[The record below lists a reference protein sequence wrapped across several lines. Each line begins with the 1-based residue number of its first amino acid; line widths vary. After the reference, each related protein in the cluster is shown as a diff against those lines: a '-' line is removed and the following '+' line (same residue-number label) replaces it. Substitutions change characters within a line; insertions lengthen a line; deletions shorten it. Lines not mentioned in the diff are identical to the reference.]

1 MGVWG
6 CGATQVVTVSFARST
21 FTRRPLAELQMK
33 MAPPS
38 EPEHTKSLRSPMSE
52 TCKAAILFQGVHQK
66 QGSPLPRHDVK
77 QQSGLALAKSSCV
90 RLTLLV

>member
-52 TCKAAILFQGVHQK
+52 TCKTAILSQAYTRSRVLRCLDMT
-66 QGSPLPRHDVK
+66 SN
-77 QQSGLALAKSSCV
+77 SSQA
-90 RLTLLV
+90 